1 MKILTVVPTYNEI
14 ENIEAFIGA
23 VFQYLPASGG
33 ILVVDDS
40 SPDRTAAAV
49 EKLVPQYPDRLFL
62 LKRAG
67 KLGGA
72 SAFLEGFAWGI
83 AHGYDAL
90 LAMDADFSHDP
101 KYIPL
106 MAEKIETCDLV
117 IGSRN
122 VPGGGVE
129 NRSWV
134 RNIITRGGAL
144 YSRITLGCPI
154 RDFTGG
160 YNLWRKETLE
170 KIGLANVALR
180 GYSFQLEMK
189 YKACKAGC
197 NIVEVPII
205 FPDRKHGTSK
215 MSNKYFFDALMSVWK
230 IRRMA

>member
-23 VFQYLPASGG
+23 VFQYLPVSGG

-40 SPDRTAAAV
+40 SPDGTAAAV

-62 LKRAG
+62 LKRVG

-101 KYIPL
+101 KYIPV
-106 MAEKIETCDLV
+106 MA
-117 IGSRN
+117 
-122 VPGGGVE
+122 
-129 NRSWV
+129 
-134 RNIITRGGAL
+134 
-144 YSRITLGCPI
+144 
-154 RDFTGG
+154 
-160 YNLWRKETLE
+160 E

-197 NIVEVPII
+197 KIVEVPII